1 VGPGPK
7 LFSRTDTETGF
18 RVAVVGG
25 GFGGIAA
32 GVMLRRA
39 GIEHFDIFERSAG
52 VGGTWWDN
60 RYPGAEVDT
69 PSFIYSFSFDRYVW
83 RRTHAQR
90 EEIQEYLERTVDEQ
104 GLRQHLQ
111 LGVTV
116 DSAVWDDTR
125 HEYDVSLADGRRLR
139 YHALISAV
147 GFLNK
152 PRMPSWPGACRF
164 NGQIVHTALWPEALE
179 LAGKRVAVV
188 GTGSTSVQLV
198 SELAPKVARLT
209 VFQRQ
214 PNWVLPKGARDYT
227 ERERHRY
234 RRPWRYWLAWA
245 RQFVKSE
252 SGRFGGH
259 EATVGKGANRRRRDA
274 ALAHLREQLEDRPD
288 LLELVTP
295 DYPFFGKRPVIND
308 TYYPAL
314 LRDNVTLVP
323 HPVAAVDQRGV
334 TDSTGTCHEVD
345 VVVAATGFEAANY
358 LSSLRITGRG
368 GVDLHEHWNGEPEAF
383 LGVMVPRFPNF
394 FMLYGPNTN
403 AGPVVLFL
411 ECQARFAASCIRR
424 AVRLGGARVEVKTAW
439 ASGYNRL
446 LQRRLSS
453 TVWGSTDNY
462 FKSASGRV
470 VTQWPS
476 SASVYWLLARILR
489 PLGTTYT
496 RRSGAS
502 HPRVSPSSPHEH
514 SHTDPQHLDAVDDG
528 SAVETD
534 HADGS
539 VGQRWPDGFQ
549 LDVSGHGDPRPK
561 RSRP

>member
-1 VGPGPK
+1 MGPGPK
-7 LFSRTDTETGF
+7 SLPHIDTESAF
-18 RVAVVGG
+18 RVAVVGA

-52 VGGTWWDN
+52 IGGTWWDN

-83 RRTHAQR
+83 RRTHAKR

-125 HEYDVSLADGRRLR
+125 HEYDVSLADGRQLR

-152 PRMPSWPGACRF
+152 PRMPSWPGAGRF
-164 NGQIVHTALWPEALE
+164 TGQIVHTAQWPEALE

-188 GTGSTSVQLV
+188 GTGSTSVQVV
-198 SELAPKVARLT
+198 SELAPKVAGLT

-214 PNWVLPKGARDYT
+214 PNWLLPKGARDYT
-227 ERERHRY
+227 EREKHRY

-245 RQFVKSE
+245 HQFVKSE

-259 EATVGKGANRRRRDA
+259 EATVGKGANRRRHAA
-274 ALAHLREQLEDRPD
+274 ALAHVREQLKARPD

-323 HPVAAVDQRGV
+323 HPVVAVDERGV
-334 TDSTGTCHEVD
+334 TDSAGACHQVD

-358 LSSLRITGRG
+358 LPNLRVTGRDG
-368 GVDLHEHWNGEPEAF
+368 LDLHEHWNGEPEAF

-424 AVRLGGARVEVKTAW
+424 TARIGGARVEVKAAW
-439 ASGYNRL
+439 TSRYNRL
-446 LQRRLSS
+446 LQRRISS

-462 FKSASGRV
+462 FKSPSGRV

-476 SASVYWLLARILR
+476 SASVYWLLARVLQKSA
-489 PLGTTYT
+489 TSYT
-496 RRSGAS
+496 RRPDARDRRIGSPPTRDHGAADS
-502 HPRVSPSSPHEH
+502 RHPSRS
-514 SHTDPQHLDAVDDG
+514 TNNG
-528 SAVETD
+528 
-534 HADGS
+534 
-539 VGQRWPDGFQ
+539 PDGTT
-549 LDVSGHGDPRPK
+549 
-561 RSRP
+561 